1 MQEKKALKIALIV
14 ITVILILLVLWIV
27 IIVGIKL
34 IKKEP
39 VTIKDAF
46 SLNTIQSIFSKEEP
60 EETQENTAEELPS
73 RRPDAG
79 MHQTQEPTVE
89 EEKNVEVQ
97 EDGTKVNK
105 SEEVTKEKEV
115 DGLKIRNVRISG
127 KDNQTYIIAD
137 VVNETDKKRGGYGV
151 DITILDDDNEVM
163 AIIGGYI
170 DEVEPGQSIVL
181 YATSTLDYANA
192 YDIKIEKSE

>member
-1 MQEKKALKIALIV
+1 MQEKKALKITLIV
-14 ITVILILLVLWIV
+14 IASILILLVLWIG

-46 SLNTIQSIFSKEEP
+46 SFNTITSIFTEEEKEENTT
-60 EETQENTAEELPS
+60 TQELPS

-79 MHQTQEPTVE
+79 MNQSQEAEEE

-97 EDGTKVNK
+97 DDGTKVNK
-105 SEEVTKEKEV
+105 SEEVAKEKEI
-115 DGLKIRNVRISG
+115 DGLKIRNVTITG
-127 KDNQTYIIAD
+127 KDNQTYIVAD
-137 VVNETDKKRGGYGV
+137 VVNETDEKRGGYGV
-151 DITILDDDNEVM
+151 DITILDDDNEIM